1 MTGTGGAGD
10 GGSRWRPGAG
20 CCDGAV
26 TRDQS
31 VAECTGESMEER
43 LDEGDILAA
52 HLHAS
57 TDGLYT
63 RAGAVLRPSWDAG
76 GT

>member
-1 MTGTGGAGD
+1 
-10 GGSRWRPGAG
+10 
-20 CCDGAV
+20 
-26 TRDQS
+26 
-31 VAECTGESMEER
+31 MEEW
-43 LDEGDILAA
+43 LDEGDILTA

-57 TDGLYT
+57 TDGLYI